1 MIRQLAPAPPT
12 PPPLVIRERPPQAPS
27 VITQPTIV
35 EKLIP
40 PPTPPPRQV
49 IIERIPAP
57 EKPREIIYEVS
68 HRLLKYKFPFE
79 NDYNYYN

>member
-1 MIRQLAPAPPT
+1 
-12 PPPLVIRERPPQAPS
+12 

-57 EKPREIIYEVS
+57 EKPREIIYEV
-68 HRLLKYKFPFE
+68 RKILQK
-79 NDYNYYN
+79 